1 MLRVSPR
8 TVLNWIERDAIPYVA
23 LPQTGN
29 SRRDYRIPLYG
40 LLNSLSGNFDL
51 ATQLEA
57 LMGAEQAGVTK
68 DDAALARSTVDA
80 QQLRERAKARES
92 RRRAYAN

>member
-23 LPQTGN
+23 LPQVGG

-40 LLNSLSGNFDL
+40 LLSSLSGNYDL
-51 ATQLEA
+51 GSQLEA
-57 LMGAEQAGVTK
+57 LSDAEAKGVHAE
-68 DDAALARSTVDA
+68 DLHAAEGSVQPAVKPKKRARA
-80 QQLRERAKARES
+80 
-92 RRRAYAN
+92 RRAAAT